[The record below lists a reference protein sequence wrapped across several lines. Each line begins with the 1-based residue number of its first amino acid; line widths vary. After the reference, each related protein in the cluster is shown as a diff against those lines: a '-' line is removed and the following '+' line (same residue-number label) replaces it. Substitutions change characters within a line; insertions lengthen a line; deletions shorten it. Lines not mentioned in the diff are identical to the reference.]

1 MRRLI
6 YIPVIHTEL
15 EMGSVVL
22 WLREDY
28 ILKLASWFIRTGS
41 KLWLRIRN

>member
-28 ILKLASWFIRTGS
+28 ILKLASRFIRVRN
-41 KLWLRIRN
+41 KLWLKIEN